1 MATDV
6 IMPQMGES
14 IAEGTLVKWLKNVG
28 DKVERDEP
36 LFEISTDKV
45 DAEIPSPSAGTLLE
59 VLVQPGTTVE
69 INTVVGR
76 IGAAGEQARAGAA
89 PAKPAAATPPSPG
102 GAAPEPQAPRAP
114 AAPAAPS
121 PAPAPAPQAAPS
133 ATATAEA
140 PRAANNYVRSS
151 PVVQKIAAEH
161 GVDVSLVEGTGE
173 GGRITKKDIMNYI
186 DAAASS
192 AAPIAQATPAPAAA
206 PTAPERAPSSA
217 PAAAP
222 AAPRPATFA
231 AGQDEVREPMSIMR
245 KKIAEHM
252 VMSKHTSPHVYTIFE
267 VDMNEVVKRRDAMKR
282 EFEGE
287 GVKLTFLPFF
297 IEAAIRGI
305 KEYPIIN
312 SSVDGDTIIYKK
324 TVNVGIAVAIQN
336 GLIVPVIKHA
346 DQMNLLGLAKTAADL
361 GERARTKRLVPDDVQ
376 GGTFTITNV
385 GVFGGTFGLPIINQ
399 PQAAIMGLGTITKRP
414 VVIDDAIAIRP
425 IVYLS
430 LSYDHR
436 IVDGADAAR
445 FLTVVKREL
454 EKPAA

>member
-1 MATDV
+1 MAVDV

-59 VLVQPGTTVE
+59 VLVQPGQTVE
-69 INTVVGR
+69 IKTVVGR
-76 IGAAGEQARAGAA
+76 IGAAGEQPRASAEQPRDSA
-89 PAKPAAATPPSPG
+89 AKPAAPPSPG
-102 GAAPEPQAPRAP
+102 NAAPEPQAPTAP
-114 AAPAAPS
+114 AAPEAPRPVS
-121 PAPAPAPQAAPS
+121 APA

-140 PRAANNYVRSS
+140 PRAANNFVRSS

-161 GVDVSLVEGTGE
+161 GVDVSLIDGTGE
-173 GGRITKKDIMNYI
+173 GGRVTKKDIMTYI
-186 DAAASS
+186 ESASSS
-192 AAPIAQATPAPAAA
+192 AAPIAQPAPAPVQAPASPAPAAA
-206 PTAPERAPSSA
+206 PASA
-217 PAAAP
+217 PAAPKP
-222 AAPRPATFA
+222 AVFA
-231 AGQDEVREPMSIMR
+231 SGQDEVREPMSIMR

-267 VDMNEVVKRRDAMKR
+267 VDMNEVVKRREAAKK

-287 GVKLTFLPFF
+287 GVKLTFLPYF

-324 TVNVGIAVAIQN
+324 TVNVGIAVAIAN
-336 GLIVPVIKHA
+336 GLIVPVIKKA

>member
-1 MATDV
+1 MSVDV

-14 IAEGTLVKWLKNVG
+14 IAEGTIVKWLKHPG
-28 DKVERDEP
+28 EKVERDEP

-45 DAEIPSPSAGTLLE
+45 DAEIPSPAAGTLLE
-59 VLVQPGTTVE
+59 ILVNEGATVE

-76 IGAAGEQARAGAA
+76 IGAAGEAPAVSAPKAA
-89 PAKPAAATPPSPG
+89 PAPAPAAPATAP
-102 GAAPEPQAPRAP
+102 AAPGPAP
-114 AAPAAPS
+114 APAAPS
-121 PAPAPAPQAAPS
+121 PAPAAPVPAAPA
-133 ATATAEA
+133 ATATAG
-140 PRAANNYVRSS
+140 RVVRSS

-161 GVDVSLVEGTGE
+161 NVDVSLVEGTGE
-173 GGRITKKDIMNYI
+173 GGRITKKDILGYI
-186 DAAASS
+186 DSAASAS
-192 AAPIAQATPAPAAA
+192 IPSTPPQ
-206 PTAPERAPSSA
+206 
-217 PAAAP
+217 AAP
-222 AAPRPATFA
+222 AAPAPARAASAPAPARPQVFA
-231 AGQDEVREPMSIMR
+231 SGQDEVREPMSVMR

-252 VMSKHTSPHVYTIFE
+252 VMSKHTSAHVYTIFE
-267 VDMNEVVKRRDAMKR
+267 IDMHEVVKRRDAMKK

-312 SSVDGDTIIYKK
+312 SSVDGETIVYKK
-324 TVNVGIAVAIQN
+324 NVNVGIAVALEN

-346 DQMNLLGLAKTAADL
+346 DQMNLLGLARSAADL

-385 GVFGGTFGLPIINQ
+385 GVFGGVVGLPIISQ
-399 PQAAIMGLGTITKRP
+399 PQVAILGIGTIVKRP

-425 IVYLS
+425 IVYVS

-436 IVDGADAAR
+436 IIDGADAAR

-454 EKPAA
+454 EKPQA

>member
-1 MATDV
+1 MSVDV

-14 IAEGTLVKWLKNVG
+14 IAEGTLVKWLKGIGDNV
-28 DKVERDEP
+28 DRDEP

-45 DAEIPSPSAGTLLE
+45 DAEIPSPAAGVLLE
-59 VLVQPGTTVE
+59 ILVPEGKTVE

-76 IGAAGEQARAGAA
+76 IGAAGEAKQPATKAAAA
-89 PAKPAAATPPSPG
+89 PAPTQTAPTPAAAPK
-102 GAAPEPQAPRAP
+102 PEPP
-114 AAPAAPS
+114 AAPTPPPQA
-121 PAPAPAPQAAPS
+121 APAPARAPQATPS
-133 ATATAEA
+133 F
-140 PRAANNYVRSS
+140 VRSS

-161 GVDVSLVEGTGE
+161 GVDVSLIEGTGE
-173 GGRITKKDIMNYI
+173 GGRVTKKDIMDYI
-186 DAAASS
+186 AGQS
-192 AAPIAQATPAPAAA
+192 APPITAPTPAARPAPTPTAPTQAAAA
-206 PTAPERAPSSA
+206 PKGPTAPK
-217 PAAAP
+217 PAV
-222 AAPRPATFA
+222 FA
-231 AGQDEVREPMSIMR
+231 SGQEEVREPMSIMR

-267 VDMNEVVKRRDAMKR
+267 VDMNEVVKRREASKR
-282 EFEGE
+282 EFEAE

-297 IEAAIRGI
+297 IEACIRGI

-324 TVNVGIAVAIQN
+324 TVNVGIAVALEN

-361 GERARTKRLVPDDVQ
+361 GERARTKRLMPDDVQ

-399 PQAAIMGLGTITKRP
+399 PQAAIMGIGTITKRP

-436 IVDGADAAR
+436 IIDGADAAR

-454 EKPAA
+454 EKPAGA

>member
-1 MATDV
+1 MAVDV

-14 IAEGTLVKWLKNVG
+14 IAEGTIVKWLKGVG
-28 DKVERDEP
+28 ESVDRDEP

-45 DAEIPSPSAGTLLE
+45 DAEIPSPSAGVLLE
-59 VLVQPGTTVE
+59 ILVPEGKTVE

-76 IGAAGEQARAGAA
+76 IGAAGEA
-89 PAKPAAATPPSPG
+89 PSASAPKPAAAPAPSAPAVA
-102 GAAPEPQAPRAP
+102 AAPR
-114 AAPAAPS
+114 
-121 PAPAPAPQAAPS
+121 PAPTPVPVPAPQAAP
-133 ATATAEA
+133 AF
-140 PRAANNYVRSS
+140 VRSS

-173 GGRITKKDIMNYI
+173 GGRVTKKDIMDYI
-186 DAAASS
+186 ASASTS
-192 AAPIAQATPAPAAA
+192 AAPISQPVAPPPSTPAPSAPARPAPAAA
-206 PTAPERAPSSA
+206 AS
-217 PAAAP
+217 
-222 AAPRPATFA
+222 APRPATPKPAVFA
-231 AGQDEVREPMSIMR
+231 SGQEEVREEMSVMR
-245 KKIAEHM
+245 RKIAEHM

-267 VDMNEVVKRRDAMKR
+267 VDMNEVVKRREAMKR
-282 EFEGE
+282 EFEAE

-297 IEAAIRGI
+297 IEACIRGI

-312 SSVDGDTIIYKK
+312 SSVDGTTVIYKK
-324 TVNVGIAVAIQN
+324 TVNVGIAVAIEN
-336 GLIVPVIKHA
+336 GLIVPVIKQA

-361 GERARTKRLVPDDVQ
+361 GERARTKRLIPDDVQ

-454 EKPAA
+454 EKPAGA

>member
-1 MATDV
+1 MAVDV

-59 VLVQPGTTVE
+59 VLVQPGQTVE
-69 INTVVGR
+69 IKTVVGR
-76 IGAAGEQARAGAA
+76 IGAAGEAA
-89 PAKPAAATPPSPG
+89 SASAPKPAAA
-102 GAAPEPQAPRAP
+102 APAP
-114 AAPAAPS
+114 AAPAPAPAA
-121 PAPAPAPQAAPS
+121 APAPAPTPAPVPAA

-140 PRAANNYVRSS
+140 PRAANNFVRSS

-161 GVDVSLVEGTGE
+161 GVDVSLIDGTGE
-173 GGRITKKDIMNYI
+173 GGRVTKKDIMTYI
-186 DAAASS
+186 ESASSS
-192 AAPIAQATPAPAAA
+192 AAPIAQPAPAPAQAPAPPAPAAA
-206 PTAPERAPSSA
+206 PAP
-217 PAAAP
+217 AP
-222 AAPRPATFA
+222 AAPKPAVFA
-231 AGQDEVREPMSIMR
+231 SGQDEVREPMSVMR

-267 VDMNEVVKRRDAMKR
+267 VDMNEVVKRREAAKK

-287 GVKLTFLPFF
+287 GVKLTFLPYF

-324 TVNVGIAVAIQN
+324 TVNVGIAVAIAN
-336 GLIVPVIKHA
+336 GLIVPVIKKA

>member
-1 MATDV
+1 MAVDV

-59 VLVQPGTTVE
+59 ILVQPGQTVE
-69 INTVVGR
+69 IKTVVGR
-76 IGAAGEQARAGAA
+76 IGAAGEQARDSA
-89 PAKPAAATPPSPG
+89 PKAAASTPPGPG
-102 GAAPEPQAPRAP
+102 GAAPEPQAPKAP
-114 AAPAAPS
+114 AAPT
-121 PAPAPAPQAAPS
+121 PAPAPSQAPAP
-133 ATATAEA
+133 TTTAEA
-140 PRAANNYVRSS
+140 PRAANNFVRSS

-161 GVDVSLVEGTGE
+161 GVDVSLLEGTGE
-173 GGRITKKDIMNYI
+173 GGRVTKKDIMTYI
-186 DAAASS
+186 ESAASS
-192 AAPIAQATPAPAAA
+192 AAPIAQAAPAQAPAPAA
-206 PTAPERAPSSA
+206 PTAAPASA
-217 PAAAP
+217 PAAP
-222 AAPRPATFA
+222 KPTVFA
-231 AGQDEVREPMSIMR
+231 SGQDEVREPMSIMR

-267 VDMNEVVKRRDAMKR
+267 VDMNEVVKRREAAKK

-287 GVKLTFLPFF
+287 GVKLTFLPYF

-336 GLIVPVIKHA
+336 GLIVPVIKKA

>member
-14 IAEGTLVKWLKNVG
+14 IAEGTIVKWLKGVG
-28 DKVERDEP
+28 DNVDRDEP

-45 DAEIPSPSAGTLLE
+45 DAEIPSPSAGVLLE
-59 VLVQPGTTVE
+59 ILVPEGKTVE

-76 IGAAGEQARAGAA
+76 IGQENEAKSAPKAA
-89 PAKPAAATPPSPG
+89 PTPQQSEPAPAPAPAAAPQP
-102 GAAPEPQAPRAP
+102 AP
-114 AAPAAPS
+114 APS
-121 PAPAPAPQAAPS
+121 PAPAQRPAQPAPQAQTATQAPQQAPS
-133 ATATAEA
+133 F
-140 PRAANNYVRSS
+140 VRSS
-151 PVVQKIAAEH
+151 PVVQKIAAER

-173 GGRITKKDIMNYI
+173 GGRVTKKDIMNYI
-186 DAAASS
+186 DSAASS
-192 AAPIAQATPAPAAA
+192 AAPISTPAQPAAPQPAPAPQEAPSAPAPAA
-206 PTAPERAPSSA
+206 PKPQ
-217 PAAAP
+217 AA
-222 AAPRPATFA
+222 RPAVVA
-231 AGQDEVREPMSIMR
+231 SPDDVREPMSIMR

-252 VMSKHTSPHVYTIFE
+252 VMSKATSPHVYTIFE
-267 VDMNEVVKRRDAMKR
+267 VDMNEVVKRREVLKR
-282 EFEGE
+282 EFEKE

-297 IEAAIRGI
+297 IEACIRGM

-312 SSVDGDTIIYKK
+312 SSVDGETIIYKK
-324 TVNVGIAVAIQN
+324 TVNVGIAVALEN

-385 GVFGGTFGLPIINQ
+385 GVFGGAFGLPIINQ
-399 PQAAIMGLGTITKRP
+399 PQAAIMGIGTIVKRP

-436 IVDGADAAR
+436 IIDGADAAR

-454 EKPAA
+454 EKPAGV

>member
-14 IAEGTLVKWLKNVG
+14 IAEGTIVKWLKNVG

-45 DAEIPSPSAGTLLE
+45 DAEIPSPAAGTLLE
-59 VLVQPGTTVE
+59 VLVNAGTTVE

-76 IGAAGEQARAGAA
+76 IGAQGESGARAAA
-89 PAKPAAATPPSPG
+89 PKAATPPSPG
-102 GAAPEPQAPRAP
+102 GAAPEPQAPSAP
-114 AAPAAPS
+114 AAPPAPR
-121 PAPAPAPQAAPS
+121 PVADAPAPAPTAAP
-133 ATATAEA
+133 
-140 PRAANNYVRSS
+140 AANGGRGYVRSS
-151 PVVQKIAAEH
+151 PVVQKIASEH

-173 GGRITKKDIMNYI
+173 GGRVTKKDILTYI
-186 DAAASS
+186 DSAASS
-192 AAPIAQATPAPAAA
+192 AAPIAQPAAPAPAPARPAPAAA
-206 PTAPERAPSSA
+206 A
-217 PAAAP
+217 PAPKPAVFAP
-222 AAPRPATFA
+222 
-231 AGQDEVREPMSIMR
+231 GQDEVREPMSIMR

-336 GLIVPVIKHA
+336 GLIVPVIKRA

>member
-1 MATDV
+1 MAVDV

-14 IAEGTLVKWLKNVG
+14 IAEGTIVKWLKGVGENV
-28 DKVERDEP
+28 DRDEP

-45 DAEIPSPSAGTLLE
+45 DAEIPSPSAGVLLE
-59 VLVQPGTTVE
+59 ILVPEGKTVE

-76 IGAAGEQARAGAA
+76 IGQAGEARGATAPKPSAA
-89 PAKPAAATPPSPG
+89 PAPSAAPVTPAPRPVPATPV
-102 GAAPEPQAPRAP
+102 
-114 AAPAAPS
+114 AAPATPT
-121 PAPAPAPQAAPS
+121 PAPTQPAPQPAPQS
-133 ATATAEA
+133 APA
-140 PRAANNYVRSS
+140 YVRSS

-173 GGRITKKDIMNYI
+173 GGRVTKKDIMTYI
-186 DAAASS
+186 ESASS
-192 AAPIAQATPAPAAA
+192 STPPVTQPAAPAPA
-206 PTAPERAPSSA
+206 PKA
-217 PAAAP
+217 PAP
-222 AAPRPATFA
+222 AKPAVFA
-231 AGQDEVREPMSIMR
+231 SGQEEVREPMSIMR

-282 EFEGE
+282 EFEAE

-297 IEAAIRGI
+297 IEACIRGI
-305 KEYPIIN
+305 KEFPIIN
-312 SSVDGDTIIYKK
+312 SAVDGETIIYKK
-324 TVNVGIAVAIQN
+324 TVNVGIAVALEN

-361 GERARTKRLVPDDVQ
+361 GERARSKRLMPDDVQ

-399 PQAAIMGLGTITKRP
+399 PQAAIMGIGTITKRP

-454 EKPAA
+454 EKPAGA

>member
-1 MATDV
+1 MAVDV

-28 DKVERDEP
+28 DKVDRDEP

-59 VLVQPGTTVE
+59 VIVQPGQTVE

-76 IGAAGEQARAGAA
+76 IGAPGE
-89 PAKPAAATPPSPG
+89 AKS
-102 GAAPEPQAPRAP
+102 
-114 AAPAAPS
+114 
-121 PAPAPAPQAAPS
+121 APAPATSQPQAPQTRESAPAPV
-133 ATATAEA
+133 ATTPTPAPVPAQTATVTAEA
-140 PRAANNYVRSS
+140 PRSANNFVRSS

-173 GGRITKKDIMNYI
+173 GGRITKKDIMSYI
-186 DAAASS
+186 DSAASS
-192 AAPIAQATPAPAAA
+192 AAPIAQAMPAPAAA
-206 PTAPERAPSSA
+206 PAAPERAPSSA
-217 PAAAP
+217 PAAAA
-222 AAPRPATFA
+222 AAPKPATFA

-287 GVKLTFLPFF
+287 GVKLTYLPFF

-336 GLIVPVIKHA
+336 GLIVPVIKRA

>member
-1 MATDV
+1 MAVDV

-14 IAEGTLVKWLKNVG
+14 IAEGTIVKWLKGIGENV
-28 DKVERDEP
+28 DRDEP

-45 DAEIPSPSAGTLLE
+45 DAEIPSPSAGVLLE
-59 VLVQPGTTVE
+59 ILVPEGKTVE

-76 IGAAGEQARAGAA
+76 IGAAGEAKQPAERPAPSAPKQAAA
-89 PAKPAAATPPSPG
+89 PPK
-102 GAAPEPQAPRAP
+102 
-114 AAPAAPS
+114 
-121 PAPAPAPQAAPS
+121 PAPAPTPTPAPTAAP
-133 ATATAEA
+133 TA
-140 PRAANNYVRSS
+140 PPSFVRSS

-173 GGRITKKDIMNYI
+173 GGRVTKKDIMDYI
-186 DAAASS
+186 ASAGQS
-192 AAPIAQATPAPAAA
+192 APPITAPTPTARPAPTPTTPTQPVAAPK
-206 PTAPERAPSSA
+206 
-217 PAAAP
+217 P
-222 AAPRPATFA
+222 AAPKPSVFA
-231 AGQDEVREPMSIMR
+231 SGQEEVREPMSVMR

-252 VMSKHTSPHVYTIFE
+252 VVSKRTSPHVYTIFE
-267 VDMNEVVKRRDAMKR
+267 VDMHEVVKRRDASKR
-282 EFEGE
+282 EFEAE
-287 GVKLTFLPFF
+287 GVKLTFLPYF
-297 IEAAIRGI
+297 IEACIRGI

-312 SSVDGDTIIYKK
+312 SSVDGDTVIYKK
-324 TVNVGIAVAIQN
+324 TVNVGIAVALEN

-399 PQAAIMGLGTITKRP
+399 PQAAIMGIGTITKRP

-436 IVDGADAAR
+436 IIDGADAAR

-454 EKPAA
+454 EKPAGA